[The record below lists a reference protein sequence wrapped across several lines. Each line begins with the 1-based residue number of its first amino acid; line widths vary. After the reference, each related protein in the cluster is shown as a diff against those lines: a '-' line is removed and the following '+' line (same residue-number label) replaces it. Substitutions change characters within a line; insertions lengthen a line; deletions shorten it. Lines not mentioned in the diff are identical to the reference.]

1 MFRLLQFKP
10 PHGWRAVVW
19 ELAIVTLG
27 VLIALAAQQLVSTV
41 NDRSIANETRRD
53 VTDELNDGLASV
65 ALRDMAE
72 PCIDRRLSELRQLF
86 VTWATSGSFSTPQW
100 VAQTPIVEITLPRY
114 DAALSSGRI
123 TLLTGEEQ
131 YRIGAVV
138 EGLRRFD
145 QLQRDERLIWGRLR
159 ALQAGSEA
167 LSSGD
172 KTMLIGALQD
182 ASAMNYET
190 KIAARQ
196 VIPMA
201 SGFGYAADF
210 RRVRAMAG
218 RVWTSGKYTPSI
230 CTPIDTPR
238 ELANRTQVVPL
249 PF

>member
-1 MFRLLQFKP
+1 MFRMLQIKP
-10 PHGWRAVVW
+10 PHGWRAVMW

-41 NDRSIANETRRD
+41 NDRSVADETRHD

-65 ALRDMAE
+65 ALRGMAE
-72 PCIDRRLSELRQLF
+72 PCIDRRLSELRHLF
-86 VTWATSGSFSTPQW
+86 ATWATTGSFTTPQW

-131 YRIGAVV
+131 YRIGAIV

-159 ALQAGSEA
+159 ALQTSSKA
-167 LSSGD
+167 LGPGD
-172 KTMLIGALQD
+172 KTMLLGSLQD

-201 SGFGYAADF
+201 SGFGYAANF
-210 RRVRAMAG
+210 RRIRAMAG
-218 RVWTSGKYTPSI
+218 HVWTSGMYTPSI

-238 ELANRTQVVPL
+238 EVANRTQVVPL